1 MEGKG
6 MKRIRRMG
14 EVRQVNVSHGAVRS
28 MNMMQLG
35 RFTGMLAMLWAAL
48 PLQAQRIPPEMPRL
62 IVGITVSG
70 MRYDYLS
77 VYWNKFGDGG
87 FKKMAING
95 ANCKNAR
102 YSYLITD
109 PSVGYASIA
118 TGARPSEH
126 GIVSDFWYQRNTNE
140 VVGSLDDPDQS
151 SVGGSYGTGPYSPRA
166 LHSRTLS
173 DEMRVKSRFKS
184 RSIGISMDPQ
194 AAIMMAGH
202 TANGAYWLD
211 PQRATWISSTYYMDS
226 LPAWV
231 QEFNTKNYR
240 DLYLNRSW
248 ETLKPIA
255 EYEES
260 MLDNNPYETG
270 INGQITFPYDLQRIS
285 SAGRDQKDYRWLMTV
300 PWGNTYTKD
309 MAIAAIVSE
318 ELGQHG
324 ATDIIHIGFNATKYL
339 AERYSTWSVETQDTY
354 LRLDEDIAHLLSFL
368 DEQLGL
374 ENVLVYLT
382 AENAQA
388 ADPRYLSE
396 SRIPSGYFNYRTSVS
411 LLKSYLNAVY
421 GRGEWVSFYYA
432 QQIYLNHQLIEDSN
446 LDLKEVQDQVARFMV
461 QMAGVS
467 NAVQAYVLQQNH
479 FTDGVL
485 HRIQNSYYQKRSGD
499 VILYLTPGWVEHS
512 NVGDGLNEFKY
523 GSHVPLMFYGWK
535 INRVSIS
542 YRVSPTDIATSL
554 GSFLE
559 LSMPDN
565 ATGIVIPDLIK

>member
-1 MEGKG
+1 
-6 MKRIRRMG
+6 
-14 EVRQVNVSHGAVRS
+14 
-28 MNMMQLG
+28 
-35 RFTGMLAMLWAAL
+35 MLLMLIVTI
-48 PLQAQRIPPEMPRL
+48 PLWGQRIPPENPKL

-87 FKKMAING
+87 FKKMATNG

-102 YSYLITD
+102 FSYLITE
-109 PSVGYASIA
+109 PSVGFASIA

-126 GIVSDFWYQRNTNE
+126 GVVSDFWYRRMTNE
-140 VVGSLDDPDQS
+140 VVGSLDDPEQTA
-151 SVGGSYGTGPYSPRA
+151 VGGSYGTGPFSPRS

-194 AAIMMAGH
+194 AAVMMSGH

-211 PQRATWISSTYYMDS
+211 PVHASWITSTFYMDS
-226 LPAWV
+226 LPGWV
-231 QEFNTKNYR
+231 NEFNTKNYR
-240 DLYLNRSW
+240 DLYLDRSW
-248 ETLKPIA
+248 ETLRPIA

-285 SAGRDQKDYRWLMTV
+285 STGREERDYGVLMTT

-309 MAIAAIVSE
+309 MAIAAIVNE
-318 ELGQHG
+318 ELGQRG
-324 ATDIIHIGFNATKYL
+324 VSDIIHIGFNATKYL
-339 AERYSTWSVETQDTY
+339 AENYSTWSVETQDTY
-354 LRLDEDIAHLLSFL
+354 LRLDQDIAHLLTFL
-368 DEQLGL
+368 DEQLGM
-374 ENVLVYLT
+374 ENVLIYLT
-382 AENAQA
+382 AENAMTV
-388 ADPRYLSE
+388 DPRYLSE
-396 SRIPSGYFNYRTSVS
+396 SRIPSGFFNYRTSIS
-411 LLKSYLNAVY
+411 LLKSYLNAIY

-446 LDLKEVQDQVARFMV
+446 LSLKEVQDQVARFMV
-461 QMAGVS
+461 QMGGVS
-467 NAVQAYVLQQNH
+467 NAVQSYILQQNH

-485 HRIQNSYYQKRSGD
+485 ARIQNSYYQKRSGD

-512 NVGDGLNEFKY
+512 NVGGVFSEFKY
-523 GSHVPLMFYGWK
+523 GPHVPMIFYGWK
-535 INRVSIS
+535 INRVSIP
-542 YRVSPTDIATSL
+542 YRVSPTDVATSVA
-554 GSFLE
+554 SFLE

-565 ATGIVIPDLIK
+565 ATGRVIPDLIK